1 MNQAFTNPAPVTVIG
16 HFDGM
21 ENGLAVGWAFD
32 PTRPGLRLQVEVMC
46 GNEVVASG
54 VADQFRDDLRPAGI
68 GDGKHL
74 FRLPV
79 SYEILDGKTYELT
92 AREASTGL
100 ALNGDPVLF
109 AATGKKSD
117 LALIARK
124 QGLAILARILA
135 RPASQKPAAQ
145 RYPHYR

>member
-1 MNQAFTNPAPVTVIG
+1 MNQAFTNVAPVTVIG

-32 PTRPGLRLQVEVMC
+32 PTKPGHRLQVEVMC
-46 GNEVVASG
+46 GDEVVAFG
-54 VADQFRDDLRPAGI
+54 MADQSRDDLAPAGI

-74 FRLPV
+74 FRLPL
-79 SYEILDGKTYELT
+79 SYEIHDGKAYELT

-109 AATGKKSD
+109 AATGKKSE
-117 LALIARK
+117 LALIDRK
-124 QGLAILARILA
+124 QGLALLTRI
-135 RPASQKPAAQ
+135 
-145 RYPHYR
+145 